1 MRGLVIAC
9 GRFFF
14 RTRNFVFPLV
24 LLVLMAIDRPLLA
37 FGTWTGKAWVDALGV
52 TVALA
57 GQALRAVTIGLAYI
71 RRGGLGGR
79 VYADRLVVEGI
90 FAHSRNPLYVGNFLG
105 LVGYI
110 IVFHGRLL
118 YALGVPF
125 FVFAYIAIVLN
136 EEQFLRGKFG
146 AEYEAYCRRV
156 PRFVPRFRGIR
167 QTLDGASF
175 DWARV
180 VRKEYG
186 TTMTGATLLL
196 GLLVWTR
203 WQLGGRELG
212 LAWLRIAVPIEAL
225 CLVAYLAARRFKK
238 SGRLGQGARETPAS
252 S

>member
-1 MRGLVIAC
+1 MNGFVIAC
-9 GRFFF
+9 GRVFF

-24 LLVLMAIDRPLLA
+24 LLVLMAVDRPLLA
-37 FGTWTGKAWVDALGV
+37 FGTWSGKAWVDALGV
-52 TVALA
+52 TVAVA

-71 RRGGLGGR
+71 RRGGLDGK
-79 VYADRLVVEGI
+79 VHADRLVQEGI

-110 IVFHGRLL
+110 VVFHGWLV

-125 FVFAYIAIVLN
+125 FVFAYVAIVLN
-136 EEQFLRGKFG
+136 EEQFLRAKFG
-146 AEYEAYCRRV
+146 AEYESYCRRV
-156 PRFVPRFRGIR
+156 PRFVPRLGGLTR
-167 QTLDGASF
+167 TLEGARF

-212 LAWLRIAVPIEAL
+212 LEWLRIAAPLEL
-225 CLVAYLAARRFKK
+225 LFLVAYLAARHLKK
-238 SGRLGQGARETPAS
+238 SGRLGVGMSETPAS